1 LALIPPHPQG
11 PFTQSPFALGREAE
25 RPKPMVPN
33 ACTGRQLVGSSFFF
47 FCQCYSHHLVCANQ
61 QLRTGSFLDAAS
73 QCVWA
78 EASMYSPLLFSIFG
92 MFSSFRACLLSSVNA
107 TRSPSCV
114 CGLTVCELKGLV
126 MPTRGCGRQVVPVQ
140 VVVVPYQLPSAAS
153 IYSKSWR
160 CDPWLQLWELRWHR
174 AVPAQSS
181 R

>member
-1 LALIPPHPQG
+1 MPV
-11 PFTQSPFALGREAE
+11 ALGREAE
-25 RPKPMVPN
+25 RPTPMVPN

-78 EASMYSPLLFSIFG
+78 RSAYVQPAILLHPWHVFIISSLFLVFCQCYSVTIWCVRIDSVRTDRFG
-92 MFSSFRACLLSSVNA
+92 DADSRLWPPSRACASGCCAITASVS
-107 TRSPSCV
+107 R
-114 CGLTVCELKGLV
+114 KH
-126 MPTRGCGRQVVPVQ
+126 
-140 VVVVPYQLPSAAS
+140 
-153 IYSKSWR
+153 SKSWR
-160 CDPWLQLWELRWHR
+160 CEPWLRLWELRWHR